1 MNEAFTKWNNETAEL
16 MYFDNVKDYQD
27 FKKNYWNHVD
37 NSGKSGIIKENEVIG
52 RSVGASAKNYPVR
65 LPDGN
70 HAKFAEGTEITKIKV
85 FAGNG
90 TDMPIRNAI
99 FLENDYGKPSDK
111 WQKVRGEGVVIF
123 EGKKRIAEIHWY
135 EADNE
140 KYEIKVK
147 RWLDES

>member
-1 MNEAFTKWNNETAEL
+1 M
-16 MYFDNVKDYQD
+16 
-27 FKKNYWNHVD
+27 
-37 NSGKSGIIKENEVIG
+37 IG

-65 LPDGN
+65 LSDGN

-99 FLENDYGKPSDK
+99 FLENDYGKPADT
-111 WQKVRGEGVVIF
+111 WQKIRGEGVVIF
-123 EGKKRIAEIHWY
+123 EGKKRIAEINWY

-147 RWLDES
+147 RWLDEG